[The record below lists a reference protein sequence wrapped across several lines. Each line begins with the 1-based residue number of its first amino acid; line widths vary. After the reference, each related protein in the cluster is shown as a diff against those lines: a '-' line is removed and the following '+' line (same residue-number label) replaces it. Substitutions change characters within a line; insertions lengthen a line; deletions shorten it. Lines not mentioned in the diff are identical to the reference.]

1 LRSEP
6 VSPELVLVDPELARR
21 ERARLEER
29 AYLEETLNI
38 AALRRALESEPVPV
52 EDAVPRTSPLQEIA
66 AFSRR
71 RLVPAAL
78 MVSLLANGLFVA
90 HLVGGDTGKQASAQV
105 APVALSFG
113 SSTAPTTVAAS
124 PSERSSTAVVTS
136 RSASSEPRPPSSKP
150 SLAASKAAVERRVIS
165 LILASPARKLPHRFV
180 DATTGLVKNNVQ
192 VVCRRSK
199 VRSFLCVVRL
209 PSHAPREGLYV
220 RYRPG
225 RGGHG
230 LFTWYGYRQ
239 S

>member
-1 LRSEP
+1 LRFEP

-38 AALRRALESEPVPV
+38 AAIRRALDSEPAPV
-52 EDAVPRTSPLQEIA
+52 EDAVPRTSPLQYIA
-66 AFSRR
+66 ALSRR

-78 MVSLLANGLFVA
+78 MASLLANGFFLA
-90 HLVGGDTGKQASAQV
+90 HMVGGDTGKQASAQV
-105 APVALSFG
+105 APTVALSFG
-113 SSTAPTTVAAS
+113 SPTAPMVAAS
-124 PSERSSTAVVTS
+124 PSERSSTAVISS
-136 RSASSEPRPPSSKP
+136 RNASSEPGRPSSKP
-150 SLAASKAAVERRVIS
+150 SLAPSKAAVERRVIS

-220 RYRPG
+220 RYGPE

-230 LFTWYGYRQ
+230 VFTWYGYRQ

>member
-29 AYLEETLNI
+29 AYLDETLNI
-38 AALRRALESEPVPV
+38 AAIRRALESEPVPV

-78 MVSLLANGLFVA
+78 MASLLANGLFVA
-90 HLVGGDTGKQASAQV
+90 HMVGGDTGKQASTQV

-113 SSTAPTTVAAS
+113 SSTAPTTVTAS

-136 RSASSEPRPPSSKP
+136 RSASSEPGPLSSKP
-150 SLAASKAAVERRVIS
+150 SLVASKAAVERRVIS
-165 LILASPARKLPHRFV
+165 LILASSARKLPHRFV

-199 VRSFLCVVRL
+199 VRSFLCIVRL

-225 RGGHG
+225 RGGPG
-230 LFTWYGYRQ
+230 VFTWYGYRQ